1 MPLPE
6 LCPGFQCD
14 TCSVVSRK
22 QMFSGSYRDII
33 FKPSERCIS
42 MRQIIDQCR
51 PGIEA
56 TFEEIIRKRL
66 KAKAIFTIWVFFHKI
81 NFIDGTVDKE
91 DYDYMSV
98 DATIVHNV
106 DSLIDN
112 AFEDLDEKIEN
123 FTRKGSNWIVAG
135 IEQLIIKV
143 VSLK

>member
-1 MPLPE
+1 M
-6 LCPGFQCD
+6 Q
-14 TCSVVSRK
+14 
-22 QMFSGSYRDII
+22 
-33 FKPSERCIS
+33 
-42 MRQIIDQCR
+42 QIIDQCR

-66 KAKAIFTIWVFFHKI
+66 KAKAIFTIKVFFHKI
-81 NFIDGTVDKE
+81 NIFDGTVDKE

-98 DATIVHNV
+98 DARIVHNV

-112 AFEDLDEKIEN
+112 ALDDLEGKIEDYTN
-123 FTRKGSNWIVAG
+123 KGSNWVVAG

>member
-1 MPLPE
+1 M
-6 LCPGFQCD
+6 G
-14 TCSVVSRK
+14 
-22 QMFSGSYRDII
+22 GSYRDII

-42 MRQIIDQCR
+42 MQQIIDQCR

-66 KAKAIFTIWVFFHKI
+66 KAKAIFTIKVFFHKI
-81 NFIDGTVDKE
+81 NIFDGTVDKE

-98 DATIVHNV
+98 DARIVHNV

-112 AFEDLDEKIEN
+112 ALDDLEGKIEDYTN
-123 FTRKGSNWIVAG
+123 KGSNWVVAG

>member
-1 MPLPE
+1 
-6 LCPGFQCD
+6 
-14 TCSVVSRK
+14 
-22 QMFSGSYRDII
+22 
-33 FKPSERCIS
+33 